1 MHAIVAKHQKN
12 SVRFAP
18 LQKKIIVPRYE
29 TSIRVQSHAK
39 LQKLFTIF
47 LYLSER
53 QMGELA
59 EEGGSEARCLC
70 FCSHADGGFRGKMP
84 TENAAAR
91 ASVGRLRR
99 LIGEQRTCPLP
110 LPCHSTEKLSK
121 EGKETGEGGTH
132 TRGHGMKCSPI
143 HPNPDGFLFLPPK
156 KAQLESNR
164 SSAGFG
170 HLVYPAPTNLIEG
183 HTVIEIFI

>member
-12 SVRFAP
+12 SSVHFAP

-59 EEGGSEARCLC
+59 EEGVRPGVCASARMLMV
-70 FCSHADGGFRGKMP
+70 GFAEKCQRK
-84 TENAAAR
+84 TQQRER
-91 ASVGRLRR
+91 RSVG
-99 LIGEQRTCPLP
+99 
-110 LPCHSTEKLSK
+110 
-121 EGKETGEGGTH
+121 
-132 TRGHGMKCSPI
+132 
-143 HPNPDGFLFLPPK
+143 
-156 KAQLESNR
+156 
-164 SSAGFG
+164 
-170 HLVYPAPTNLIEG
+170 
-183 HTVIEIFI
+183 